1 MSRMKVA
8 SYHAK
13 ATANQAARWAYWAR
27 RAGYRTVGRWLERL
41 ADAEARRREAE
52 NGYGPHV

>member
-1 MSRMKVA
+1 MKVA